1 MPAAAMRAFY
11 GNCFYYTSFP
21 PQREIFSTCA
31 SENRTLR
38 YCHHSSSL
46 MLSSKY
52 CHRPSCHDSSPH
64 LMSYF
69 TAFLSDILNVILK
82 LSLGPCP
89 ATSGARP
96 FSNRNV
102 ERKEVKRT
110 MKKNTYAF
118 LIAAQTLALG
128 LLTALPAQAAVNY
141 GAPADTPGSIV
152 SLRFYPGSSGT
163 PSYRVVSYGAGLTP
177 DLPAD
182 SGQTPVTP
190 SSTGAYIGET
200 GSGTAAGPS
209 LGFNPSGGSAASV
222 TPTSDSS
229 GGGSTVSLSQAPY
242 SSGGSVVSLPP
253 APPTGQQTEPAPP
266 AGANSVPGSTAP
278 TLAPAT
284 SLTPDEQSIVDRVNQ
299 ERAAAGL
306 KPLQVDLRLVGVAQ
320 AKASDMEK
328 NHYFGHTSPTYGSPW
343 AMMQKAGLTVTWA
356 GENIAGNDTAAGA
369 MAAWMASPGHRANI
383 LDPKFT
389 NIGVGIAYGS
399 PYNIYVQEFLQ
410 E

>member
-1 MPAAAMRAFY
+1 
-11 GNCFYYTSFP
+11 
-21 PQREIFSTCA
+21 
-31 SENRTLR
+31 
-38 YCHHSSSL
+38 
-46 MLSSKY
+46 
-52 CHRPSCHDSSPH
+52 
-64 LMSYF
+64 
-69 TAFLSDILNVILK
+69 
-82 LSLGPCP
+82 
-89 ATSGARP
+89 
-96 FSNRNV
+96 
-102 ERKEVKRT
+102 

-229 GGGSTVSLSQAPY
+229 GGGSTVSLSQAPYSSGGSVVSLPPAPYSSGDSVVSLPPAPYSSGGSVVSPPPAPYSSGGSVVSLPPAPYSSGGSVVSLPPAPY